1 MKDNFVSKFAYLF
14 SSNMISIILGV
25 LLSIFIARY
34 LGPADLGVKSILTN
48 FPLLFISFFEMGVR
62 QSTVFFIGKDT
73 FNLDRLFSNILSLW
87 GLSSVIGL
95 VSYGILSIYQ
105 LNNYAIIL
113 IILSASYIPISIG
126 QSFLNGILIGKNMI
140 KSLAIFNFYN
150 ALFVPIFT
158 VVFLAVF
165 NLGVLGVLLA
175 SQLGSFFLLS
185 TRIWILKKELNLNF
199 NFGFDFD
206 IIKSLF
212 SKGVLYAI
220 GLFLSTNLKIIPIFM
235 MTGRIENY
243 WIGIYSAGAAVAL
256 LLYNF
261 INSMGPILFARSA
274 ESKDST
280 ENSRKTQILLRVVIP
295 ILSLVALFLILLMKF
310 IIPIMYGNIYNE
322 SIPVTQIMVIGF
334 VFYSVCY
341 FLGMDMAGRGKPSIQ
356 IKSLLLPFILC
367 VIFNYFGVTYFGV
380 IGAAV
385 STSLALIIA
394 TISYLYQYSKE
405 LDIPVLEVIK
415 PRKSDWFFF
424 IEQIKSIKK

>member
-1 MKDNFVSKFAYLF
+1 MKDNFIIKFVYLF
-14 SSNMISIILGV
+14 SSNMIVILLGIF
-25 LLSIFIARY
+25 LSIFIARY
-34 LGPADLGVKSILTN
+34 LGPSDLGVKTVLTT

-62 QSTVFFIGKDT
+62 QSTVYFIGKNT
-73 FNLDRLFSNILSLW
+73 FNLDRLFSNILTLW
-87 GLSSVIGL
+87 GLSSIVGL
-95 VSYGILSIYQ
+95 IAYGIISYYQ
-105 LNNYAIIL
+105 LSDYATIL
-113 IILSASYIPISIG
+113 IVLSASYIPISIG
-126 QSFLNGILIGKNMI
+126 QSFLNGILVGKNMI
-140 KSLAIFNFYN
+140 RSLAIFNFYN

-165 NLGVLGVLLA
+165 NLGVLGVLIA
-175 SQLGSFFLLS
+175 SQIGSFFLLS

-199 NFGFDFD
+199 NFGFDFH
-206 IIKSLF
+206 IIKGLF

-220 GLFLSTNLKIIPIFM
+220 SIFLSTNLKIVPIFM

-280 ENSRKTQILLRVVIP
+280 ENSKKTQILFRVAIP
-295 ILSLVALFLILLMKF
+295 ILTVIALLLILTMKY
-310 IIPIMYGNIYNE
+310 ILPIMYGDKYNA
-322 SIPVTQIMVIGF
+322 SVPVTQIMVIGF

-341 FLGMDMAGRGKPSIQ
+341 FLGMDMAGRGKPIIQ

-367 VIFNYFGVTYFGV
+367 VIFNYFGVIYFGV
-380 IGAAV
+380 VGAAV

-394 TISYLYQYSKE
+394 TIFYLFLYSKE
-405 LDIPVLEVIK
+405 LNIAVFEVIR
-415 PRKSDWFFF
+415 PRKSDWIFFAN
-424 IEQIKSIKK
+424 QLKSLRK

>member
-1 MKDNFVSKFAYLF
+1 
-14 SSNMISIILGV
+14 MIVILLGIF
-25 LLSIFIARY
+25 LSIFIARY
-34 LGPADLGVKSILTN
+34 LGPSDLGVKTVLTT

-62 QSTVFFIGKDT
+62 QSTVYFIGKNT
-73 FNLDRLFSNILSLW
+73 FNLDRLFSNILTLW
-87 GLSSVIGL
+87 GLSSIVGL
-95 VSYGILSIYQ
+95 IAYGIISYYQ
-105 LNNYAIIL
+105 LSDYATIL
-113 IILSASYIPISIG
+113 IVLSASYIPISIG
-126 QSFLNGILIGKNMI
+126 QSFLNGILVGKNMI
-140 KSLAIFNFYN
+140 RSLAIFNFYN

-165 NLGVLGVLLA
+165 NLGVLGVLIA
-175 SQLGSFFLLS
+175 SQIGSFFLLS

-199 NFGFDFD
+199 NFGFDFH
-206 IIKSLF
+206 IIKGLF

-220 GLFLSTNLKIIPIFM
+220 SIFLSTNLKIVPIFM

-280 ENSRKTQILLRVVIP
+280 ENSKKTQILFRVAIP
-295 ILSLVALFLILLMKF
+295 ILTVIALLLILTMKY
-310 IIPIMYGNIYNE
+310 ILPIMYGDKYNA
-322 SIPVTQIMVIGF
+322 SVPVTQIMVIGF

-341 FLGMDMAGRGKPSIQ
+341 FLGMDMAGRGKPIIQ

-367 VIFNYFGVTYFGV
+367 VIFNYFGVIYFGV
-380 IGAAV
+380 VGAAV

-394 TISYLYQYSKE
+394 TIFYLFLYSKE
-405 LDIPVLEVIK
+405 LNIAVFEVIR
-415 PRKSDWFFF
+415 PRKSDWIFFAN
-424 IEQIKSIKK
+424 QLKSLRK